1 MGLALEQI
9 SAAGDAGGLKAQK
22 MVPFARDEMDHDQVL
37 CLQVGD
43 AGAEQVV
50 TYDLSSNSVTEQTN
64 LSYGQYLESIQQ
76 KLLTKKL
83 VYEDGLGLVSV
94 A

>member
-1 MGLALEQI
+1 M
-9 SAAGDAGGLKAQK
+9 
-22 MVPFARDEMDHDQVL
+22 PFARDEMDNDQLL

-43 AGAEQVV
+43 DGADTVV
-50 TYDLSSNSVTEQTN
+50 SYDLSSSSVSEQMN

-76 KLLTKKL
+76 KLLTRKL